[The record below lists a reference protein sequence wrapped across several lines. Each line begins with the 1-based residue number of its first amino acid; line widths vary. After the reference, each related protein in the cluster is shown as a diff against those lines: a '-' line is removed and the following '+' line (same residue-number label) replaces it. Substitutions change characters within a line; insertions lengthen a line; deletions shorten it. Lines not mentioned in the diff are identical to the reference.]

1 MFYGNNYLSL
11 ILFPLEIILKW
22 QSQNFIQCFREQRH
36 HFYGCYKRQKYISMV
51 QFILHIDTIF
61 QPSKTWPWIWD
72 CIPFMYICFL
82 LCWGTIA
89 GELFTHPFAVWILRI
104 FYSVQSIKP
113 ADLVHQ
119 TQIFSYFL
127 PWATTLFEAN
137 VTSPDWGDKWCYRS
151 LRQEKMI
158 FLSIMVLSISL

>member
-1 MFYGNNYLSL
+1 MFYGNKYLSL

-36 HFYGCYKRQKYISMV
+36 HFYGCYKRQKYIWMV
-51 QFILHIDTIF
+51 QFILRLNTSFNHLKLGHGLEIVSHSCIF
-61 QPSKTWPWIWD
+61 A
-72 CIPFMYICFL
+72 FYYV
-82 LCWGTIA
+82 

-104 FYSVQSIKP
+104 FYSVHSIKP
-113 ADLVHQ
+113 ADLMHQ

-137 VTSPDWGDKWCYRS
+137 VTSPDWGDQWCYHS

-158 FLSIMVLSISL
+158 LLSIMVLSISL